1 MILLPLS
8 DIYAESYI
16 RKDELTFSQAGK
28 MSFVIGP
35 FFGVLGAFVLERLYS
50 WYRDSQNEKKLKESL
65 RSELEKCLA
74 LLTGKGNLLPVMM
87 WNSTVTSG
95 DVKLLSYDERTRLS
109 GVYFEIEN
117 HNYEAK
123 RVRDSAVVA
132 QTGSRGVIVDGM
144 DQAKMYWV
152 RLSKALYENEG
163 DLKRRISELLR
174 ASWLKE

>member
-1 MILLPLS
+1 
-8 DIYAESYI
+8 
-16 RKDELTFSQAGK
+16 

-35 FFGVLGAFVLERLYS
+35 FFGVLGAFALQRLYG

-65 RSELEKCLA
+65 RSELERCLA

-87 WNSTVTSG
+87 WNSAVSSG
-95 DVKLLSYDERTRLS
+95 DVKLLSYDERTQLS

-123 RVRDSAVVA
+123 RVRDSAIVA
-132 QTGSRGVIVDGM
+132 QTGPRDVILNGKK
-144 DQAKMYWV
+144 ASLAYWV
-152 RLSKALYENEG
+152 KSSEALRENEG
-163 DLKRRISELLR
+163 NLKQRISELLK

>member
-1 MILLPLS
+1 
-8 DIYAESYI
+8 
-16 RKDELTFSQAGK
+16 

-65 RSELEKCLA
+65 RSELERCLA

-87 WNSTVTSG
+87 WNSAVTSG
-95 DVKLLSYDERTRLS
+95 DVKLLSYDERTQLS

-123 RVRDSAVVA
+123 RVRDSSVVA
-132 QTGSRGVIVDGM
+132 RTGPRRIIVEGM
-144 DQAKMYWV
+144 DQAEMYWIG
-152 RLSKALYENEG
+152 LSKALSEREEN
-163 DLKRRISELLR
+163 LKQMISELLK